1 MDVPASGGFSLVA
14 SPRFAAVVALLA
26 ISNLARA
33 AEPAGAALYVKM
45 CARCHGAKGEGTKE
59 YEHPLVGNRTLP
71 QLAKYIARKMPEDK
85 PGTCV
90 GEDADRVAA
99 YIHDAFYSAAAQ

>member
-1 MDVPASGGFSLVA
+1 MVA
-14 SPRFAAVVALLA
+14 SPRFAAVVVLLA

-33 AEPAGAALYVKM
+33 DEPAGAAIYMKT

-71 QLAKYIARKMPEDK
+71 QLSKYIAGVAQMPEDK

-90 GEDADRVAA
+90 GPDADKVAA
-99 YIHDAFYSAAAQ
+99 